1 MIIVDTIFFVMENA
15 NPMGTSLQSKLKK
28 TSSIPLKP
36 IDFASLGLFGDIRE
50 EELPELIYAPKTQL
64 ALELLGVFKSGNSKQ
79 SIAVVAQRGNSG
91 KLYRIGDRLPGNAIL
106 DSVHSH
112 FILINRGSRLEK
124 LMFKEQNFIGTS
136 DNRKIKASTEIV
148 KSDTYE
154 EDKERIEST
163 VNEHRK
169 IQENAASTNSS
180 PGEKILQMIK
190 THGEKVINSPSE
202 VFGQDSI
209 DLVEEDSLRGYRLNS
224 SNTMLSKTGLQS
236 GDIIVAINGIPLGG
250 DKSDA
255 VVLAQALAQKRARIE
270 IKRGTKKLFLTV
282 PIPSS

>member
-50 EELPELIYAPKTQL
+50 EEIPELIYAPNTQL

-91 KLYRIGDRLPGNAIL
+91 KVYRIGDRLPGNAIL

-136 DNRKIKASTEIV
+136 GNRKIKASTEIV

-163 VNEHRK
+163 VNERRK

>member
-1 MIIVDTIFFVMENA
+1 MENA

-36 IDFASLGLFGDIRE
+36 IDFASLGLFGDISE
-50 EELPELIYAPKTQL
+50 EEIPELIYAPNTQL

-91 KLYRIGDRLPGNAIL
+91 KVYRIGDRLPGNAIL

-136 DNRKIKASTEIV
+136 GSRKIKASTEIV

-163 VNEHRK
+163 VNERRK

-224 SNTMLSKTGLQS
+224 SNTMLSKAGLQS

>member
-50 EELPELIYAPKTQL
+50 EEIPELIYAPNTQL

-91 KLYRIGDRLPGNAIL
+91 KVYRIGDRLPGNAIL
-106 DSVHSH
+106 DSVHSQ

-136 DNRKIKASTEIV
+136 GNRKIKASTEIV

-163 VNEHRK
+163 VNERRK

>member
-1 MIIVDTIFFVMENA
+1 
-15 NPMGTSLQSKLKK
+15 
-28 TSSIPLKP
+28 
-36 IDFASLGLFGDIRE
+36 
-50 EELPELIYAPKTQL
+50 
-64 ALELLGVFKSGNSKQ
+64 
-79 SIAVVAQRGNSG
+79 
-91 KLYRIGDRLPGNAIL
+91 
-106 DSVHSH
+106 
-112 FILINRGSRLEK
+112 
-124 LMFKEQNFIGTS
+124 MFKEQNIIGTS
-136 DNRKIKASTEIV
+136 GNRKIKASTEIV

-163 VNEHRK
+163 VNERRK

-224 SNTMLSKTGLQS
+224 SNTMLSKAGLQS

-250 DKSDA
+250 DESDA

>member
-1 MIIVDTIFFVMENA
+1 MENA

-50 EELPELIYAPKTQL
+50 EEIPELIYAPNTQL

-91 KLYRIGDRLPGNAIL
+91 KVYRIGDRLPGNAIL
-106 DSVHSH
+106 DSVHSQ

-136 DNRKIKASTEIV
+136 GNRKIKASTEIV

-163 VNEHRK
+163 VNERRK

>member
-36 IDFASLGLFGDIRE
+36 IDFASLGLFGDISE
-50 EELPELIYAPKTQL
+50 EEIPELIYAPNTQL

-91 KLYRIGDRLPGNAIL
+91 KVYRIGDRLPGNAIL

-136 DNRKIKASTEIV
+136 GNRKIKASTEIV

-163 VNEHRK
+163 VNERRK